1 MGGGDMQWCN
11 DVCGGGAVA
20 GALDDVLIEAPQ
32 DGLAVEGGRGL
43 MGGQSYKWQIFR
55 GEATAAGLDH
65 LRLVQA

>member
-43 MGGQSYKWQIFR
+43 MGGQSY
-55 GEATAAGLDH
+55 
-65 LRLVQA
+65 